1 MIRQSFIGIA
11 LVVIISWFL
20 VVWDSPPESFIRK
33 NNSQVVQEPSVDNYM
48 TAMTSQRFSDNGNE
62 LFILTSS
69 KMELL
74 SGETQLHLSAP
85 RFVSRIG
92 NLEQRE
98 EKGVSF
104 VAHSGTLSA
113 DGSKLSLNGDVVA
126 FINGTSQQS
135 TLTSNNLSYNS
146 ARMTV
151 TTDGGF
157 KLVSPELTLSG
168 TGLNA
173 DLDKEVFRIN
183 SKVRATHDAI

>member
-1 MIRQSFIGIA
+1 MIRQSFIGIT

-33 NNSQVVQEPSVDNYM
+33 NNSQVVQELSVDSYM

-74 SGETQLHLSAP
+74 SGESHLHLSAP

-135 TLTSNNLSYNS
+135 TLTSNNLNYNS
-146 ARMTV
+146 ARMTL
-151 TTDGGF
+151 TTDGSF

-183 SKVRATHDAI
+183 SKVRATHYAI

>member
-1 MIRQSFIGIA
+1 MLLLKLSGIHVSHRWPA
-11 LVVIISWFL
+11 ADHHAVETLEIVLADGIELVIVAARAGDCKAEHRLADHVDLIVDPGDLL
-20 VVWDSPPESFIRK
+20 V
-33 NNSQVVQEPSVDNYM
+33 
-48 TAMTSQRFSDNGNE
+48 
-62 LFILTSS
+62 S

-151 TTDGGF
+151 TTDGSF
-157 KLVSPELTLSG
+157 KLASPELTLSG

>member
-1 MIRQSFIGIA
+1 MIRQSFIGIT

-33 NNSQVVQEPSVDNYM
+33 NNSQVVQELSVDSYM

-74 SGETQLHLSAP
+74 SGET
-85 RFVSRIG
+85 RFVSRIS

-151 TTDGGF
+151 TTDGSF
-157 KLVSPELTLSG
+157 KLASPELTLSG

>member
-1 MIRQSFIGIA
+1 MIRQSFIGIT

-33 NNSQVVQEPSVDNYM
+33 NNSQLVQEPSVDSYM
-48 TAMTSQRFSDNGNE
+48 TTMTSQRFSDNGNE

-104 VAHSGTLSA
+104 VANSGTLSA

-126 FINGTSQQS
+126 FINGISHQS
-135 TLTSNNLSYNS
+135 TLT
-146 ARMTV
+146 RMTV

-173 DLDKEVFRIN
+173 NLDKEIFRIN